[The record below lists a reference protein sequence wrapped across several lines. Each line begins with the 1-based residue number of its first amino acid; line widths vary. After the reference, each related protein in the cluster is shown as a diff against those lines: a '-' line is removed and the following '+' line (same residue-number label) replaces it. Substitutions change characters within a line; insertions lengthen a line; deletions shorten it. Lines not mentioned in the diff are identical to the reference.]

1 MEDAHMKADPDAFSR
16 AAAQVPSCAIDEQG
30 LERQEER
37 HRRLAPSVV
46 QMRHEGKLLVVDF
59 APDFDRQ
66 ALDELIAVERECCPF
81 FAFSYDEH
89 SRHLEVGVHDP
100 EAAEVL
106 GAIVHALS
114 AKPAEA

>member
-1 MEDAHMKADPDAFSR
+1 MKANPDAFHR
-16 AAAQVPSCAIDEQG
+16 AAARVPSCTIDERS

-37 HRRLAPSVV
+37 HRRLAASVL
-46 QMRHEGKLLVVDF
+46 QMRHQGPLLLVDF
-59 APDFDRQ
+59 APDFDRR